1 MTLQILKSLLLV
13 CIVSST
19 IAYIGYKNTSKSFV
33 EFFIISTVLQF
44 IFFYFYNNIIAYITR
59 LKLEK
64 QNLDTIQLMNTNNV
78 LIDCSSCKKTNN
90 VRIVLTESNDFV
102 CEHCK
107 TENGLDI
114 QFNTIT
120 KTKIYE

>member
-33 EFFIISTVLQF
+33 EFFIISTILQF
-44 IFFYFYNNIIAYITR
+44 VFFYFYNSIIAYVTR

-90 VRIVLTESNDFV
+90 VR
-102 CEHCK
+102 
-107 TENGLDI
+107 
-114 QFNTIT
+114 
-120 KTKIYE
+120 